1 MYLKKIE
8 MKGFKSFADNTEI
21 IFKPGINV
29 VVGPNG
35 CGKSNLVD
43 AVRWV
48 LGESNIRELRGQK
61 SEDVI
66 FNGTDKFRPLSMA
79 NVEIVLDNEDNILPL
94 EYSEISIGR
103 KIFRSGESEFYLN
116 KSRVRMKD
124 ITRLFTG
131 TGLGKSGYSIIGQ
144 GEVEEVLNGQ
154 PIDRRLLLE
163 EASGVIKYRQQRN
176 ETKSRLAATSND
188 LIRLGDILAELKQQ
202 KDELEKKAE
211 KAEIYLKL
219 TDEFNS
225 LKYKVTLFEIN
236 RLKQEL
242 LKQEKSW
249 QEKKAALKSLISA
262 VEDEELK
269 LKKEEEMLAFKQE
282 YINNLKEEKYVLE
295 TELNRLK
302 STINLSSEK
311 IQNKEERIKT
321 AGLDK
326 VKYEEMLAGI
336 RTEIEKLEQ
345 DYSRAKE
352 GYEERKAR
360 YVELENMLKEIKED
374 IEQKNH
380 EFEIKKEQVFKTA
393 EEAARAKNK
402 FRESEERLKKLKE
415 KRERLVIRKE
425 ELEERIV
432 KQREELGFLQQKK
445 ENDDKLIP
453 ELKAEIDELVKKR
466 EVLLRE
472 INDIRQNI
480 EVLNRKQNE
489 IRHKMIYLNDIKK
502 NLSGYSAAVRFV
514 MNNSSRLPGILGILG
529 ELLEVPL
536 GLETAIDAAAAKGLE
551 NIVVDKAANATRAID
566 LLKKNNAGRVTFLP
580 LDMLKVQKVPDELIN
595 RLAKTEGV
603 LGLASR
609 LVKYDP
615 VYEKAVEYLLGR
627 TLVVNN
633 VRIGIELFSALSYPL
648 RIVSLEGEIINASGA
663 MTGGSKKEQA
673 KTPLQYRSEEKKLEE
688 EIKKLEAELKQE
700 NEVLAGVKQKLKEI
714 DDIIED
720 KKRLF
725 TEANFTSEMLL
736 KRVVETGERLAAL
749 EKEKQSIGQE
759 EGAALK
765 EINLLEQEIK
775 ELYQQQK
782 EKDDFSEEM
791 ERELEALKTILE
803 DKKRDLTVYE
813 ERLSAYLEQM
823 DMRAK
828 ELESFRHNINQFKE
842 VESSYLNAIYEA
854 DKLVTKLEKEIKSE
868 EEIFEKAREAMEKH
882 KEKLEEISFSLNAEK
897 AEEGRLKG
905 ETERIKEKIAPYK
918 SRIAELEN
926 GIKSLEISKAR
937 LETELAAVADKFREE
952 FNLAVPETMSQM
964 HTVRENSEYKKK
976 MQILRSQIEEMGPV
990 DIEAIQSYQEIK
1002 NRFDFLKQ
1010 QYDDLKEARESL
1022 EKLLKETES
1031 LMHSQFT
1038 IFLEEA
1044 NESFKKTFMEIFGG
1058 GDARLKLESGEDELN
1073 AGVDIEVKMPGKK
1086 TQALSLLSGGER
1098 SLTCIAFI
1106 FALLRL
1112 KPAPFCLLD
1121 EIDAALDESNLLRF
1135 ARFIKKMAEEVQ
1147 FIIITHRQAMIEA
1160 GETVYGV
1167 TMPEKGVSSV
1177 LTLNMKDIESMAG

>member
-21 IFKPGINV
+21 VFKPGINV

-79 NVEIVLDNEDNILPL
+79 NVEIVLDNEDNILPI
-94 EYSEISIGR
+94 EYREISIGR

-144 GEVEEVLNGQ
+144 GEIEEVLNGQ

-188 LIRLGDILAELKQQ
+188 LIRLGDILGELKQQ

-211 KAEIYLKL
+211 KAKIYIKL

-225 LKYKVTLFEIN
+225 LKYKVILFEIS

-242 LKQEKSW
+242 FKQERSW
-249 QEKKAALKSLISA
+249 REKKETLRNLIST
-262 VEDEELK
+262 VENEELE
-269 LKKEEEMLAFKQE
+269 LKKEEEILAFKQE
-282 YINNLKEEKYVLE
+282 YINKLKEEKYALE

-302 STINLSSEK
+302 STANLSSEK
-311 IQNKEERIKT
+311 IKNKEERIK
-321 AGLDK
+321 AASLDK
-326 VKYEEMLAGI
+326 VKYEEMLLGI
-336 RTEIEKLEQ
+336 RTEIEKLDK

-352 GYEERKAR
+352 EYEERKTR
-360 YVELENMLKEIKED
+360 YIELENVIKELKED
-374 IEQKNH
+374 IRHKSH
-380 EFEIKKEQVFKTA
+380 AFEIKKEQVFKTA
-393 EEAARAKNK
+393 EEAAHAKNK
-402 FRESEERLKKLKE
+402 FRESEEKLKKLKE
-415 KRERLVIRKE
+415 KRERLVIRGE
-425 ELEERIV
+425 ELEERV
-432 KQREELGFLQQKK
+432 LKQKEELNFLQHKK
-445 ENDDKLIP
+445 EQDEKLIT
-453 ELKAEIDELVKKR
+453 ELETEIDELGQER
-466 EVLLRE
+466 NAFLTEM
-472 INDIRQNI
+472 NDIRQNI
-480 EVLNRKQNE
+480 EVLNRRQNE
-489 IRHKMIYLNDIKK
+489 IRHKMIYLNDVKK
-502 NLSGYSAAVRFV
+502 NLGGYSAAVRFV
-514 MNNSSRLPGILGILG
+514 MKNSSSLPGILGILG
-529 ELLEVPL
+529 ELIEVPL
-536 GLETAIDAAAAKGLE
+536 GMETAIDAAAGKGLE
-551 NIVVDKAANATRAID
+551 NIVVDKAANAQKAIS
-566 LLKKNNAGRVTFLP
+566 LLKKHNAGRVTFLP
-580 LDMLKVQKVPDELIN
+580 LDMLKVQKVPAELAS
-595 RLAKTEGV
+595 RLAEKDGV
-603 LGLASR
+603 LGLASD
-609 LVKYDP
+609 LVRYDP
-615 VYEKAVEYLLGR
+615 FYEKAVEYLLGR
-627 TLVVNN
+627 VLVVNN
-633 VRIGIELFSALSYPL
+633 VKIGIELFSALSYPL

-673 KTPLQYRSEEKKLEE
+673 KTPLQYKSEEKKLEE
-688 EIKKLEAELKQE
+688 EIKNLEVKLEQE
-700 NEVLAGVKQKLKEI
+700 NKALENMKQKLKEI

-720 KKRLF
+720 KKRLLAEASF
-725 TEANFTSEMLL
+725 TLEMLA
-736 KRVVETGERLAAL
+736 KRLVETRERLTVL
-749 EKEKQSIGQE
+749 EKEKQSTRQE

-765 EINLLEQEIK
+765 GIEVLEQEIK
-775 ELYQQQK
+775 ELYYQQK

-791 ERELEALKTILE
+791 EKELDSLKTVLE

-813 ERLSAYLEQM
+813 ERLSAYHEQM

-828 ELESFRHNINQFKE
+828 EIESLQHNINQFKE
-842 VESSYLNAIYEA
+842 VENSYLNAIDEA
-854 DKLVTKLEKEIKSE
+854 DKLVAKLEKEIKSE
-868 EEIFEKAREAMEKH
+868 EEIFKQAKENIEKD
-882 KEKLEEISFSLNAEK
+882 KEKLEKISSSLNAEK
-897 AEEGRLKG
+897 AEEGRL
-905 ETERIKEKIAPYK
+905 EEEAERIKEKIAPYK
-918 SRIAELEN
+918 PQIAGLEN
-926 GIKSLEISKAR
+926 QIKSLEISKAR
-937 LETELAAVADKFREE
+937 LETELASVEDKFREE
-952 FNLAVPETMSQM
+952 FNLPVPEIMMEM
-964 HTVRENSEYKKK
+964 HTVRENNEYKKK

-990 DIEAIQSYQEIK
+990 DVEAIKSYQDIK

-1010 QYDDLKEARESL
+1010 QYDDLKEAKESL
-1022 EKLLKETES
+1022 EELLKETEN
-1031 LMHSQFT
+1031 LMHSEF
-1038 IFLEEA
+1038 ILFLEEA

-1058 GDARLKLESGEDELN
+1058 GDARLKLELGEDELN
-1073 AGVDIEVKMPGKK
+1073 VGVEIEVKMPGKK

-1135 ARFIKKMAEEVQ
+1135 ARFIRKMAEEVQ

-1177 LTLNMKDIESMAG
+1177 LTLNMKDVESMAG